1 MTIDM
6 ENFEMTLEVLGGGDE
21 AVQFFTSYENET
33 KKDLESMREY
43 M

>member
-1 MTIDM
+1 M
-6 ENFEMTLEVLGGGDE
+6 ENFEMTLEVLGDDGE
-21 AVQFFTSYENET
+21 ACKFFKIYENET